1 MKPSRLNIL
10 VANLLL
16 VFAIAASAQA
26 KGGTVTIRAKA
37 VRGHIEFS
45 YRGKKLTD
53 PGLDLLCATSRRQKV
68 EIDFQRDKMNSDD
81 TIASLLRE
89 AQCLGSTHVTPAG
102 VERHSEPKSSAQM
115 HAKHRRKVAA
125 QQ

>member
-1 MKPSRLNIL
+1 MKLSYLNIL
-10 VANLLL
+10 AAHLLL

-26 KGGTVTIRAKA
+26 KGGAVTIHAKA

-68 EIDFQRDKMNSDD
+68 EINFQRDKMNADD

-89 AQCLGSTHVTPAG
+89 AQCLGSTHAAPAG
-102 VERHSEPKSSAQM
+102 VERHSEPKSSTQT
-115 HAKHRRKVAA
+115 HAKPRHKAVA